1 MEQGKKGRLLV
12 WLLVAALLAAAVLWM
27 ARPQSQPEP
36 EETGPRPV
44 ATVTVENREVARIDL
59 LAEEDRDFSILDE
72 TGLPITFQI
81 RDHAIRFL
89 ESDCP
94 DKVCIHTGFL
104 KNDLDVACCLP
115 NRTIVLVELVEN

>member
-1 MEQGKKGRLLV
+1 MEQGKKRRLLL
-12 WLLVAALLAAAVLWM
+12 WLGIAVLLGAALLWM
-27 ARPQSQPEP
+27 LRPQSQPELA
-36 EETGPRPV
+36 ETGPRLV
-44 ATVTVENREVARIDL
+44 ATVTVENREIARIDL
-59 LAEEDRDFSILDE
+59 AAEEDRDFSILDE

-115 NRTIVLVELVEN
+115 NRTIVLVELVTE